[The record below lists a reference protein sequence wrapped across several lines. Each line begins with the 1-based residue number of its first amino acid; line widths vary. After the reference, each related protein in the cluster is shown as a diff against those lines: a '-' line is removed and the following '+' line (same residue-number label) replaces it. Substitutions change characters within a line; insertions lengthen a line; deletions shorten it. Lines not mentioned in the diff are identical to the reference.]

1 MKIFSKD
8 NFKELYKEQWYK
20 IEGEEGYE
28 TEKGCNKKD
37 CAKKICKFLK
47 AILKGK
53 SLYCYKKYSTENCFN
68 VSNIITL
75 KRKIIL

>member
-1 MKIFSKD
+1 MK
-8 NFKELYKEQWYK
+8 QWYK

-28 TEKGCNKKD
+28 TEKGFNIKD

-53 SLYCYKKYSTENCFN
+53 SLYCYKKYSMDNCFN
-68 VSNIITL
+68 ASNRIVNVYIKKKNNPL
-75 KRKIIL
+75 DAAHL